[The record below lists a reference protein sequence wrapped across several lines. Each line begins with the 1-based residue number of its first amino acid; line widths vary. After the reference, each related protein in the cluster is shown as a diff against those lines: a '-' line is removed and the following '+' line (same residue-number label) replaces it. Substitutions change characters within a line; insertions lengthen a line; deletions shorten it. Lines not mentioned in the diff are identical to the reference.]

1 MHWGY
6 YVSANFEEA
15 WLTNDLLRDQLF
27 ALEHMRDR
35 YWHNMAAR
43 IQRAWRAYMRYK
55 HECARKIQRFWMNKK
70 EGIALVQLRDYGH
83 QVLGG
88 RKERR
93 RYSLVSMRRFSGDY
107 LAVGDNA
114 PQGQML
120 RNAAGIGSSE
130 AVAFSA
136 RAQLLVSKLGRSSKP
151 SPRYLIL
158 TDKAVYILIS
168 QAVNGR
174 AQTTLERKIPLVT
187 IRGVGMS
194 NLRDDWL
201 VSRVNPRASIC
212 WDRLLTFVSDRNR
225 L

>member
-1 MHWGY
+1 
-6 YVSANFEEA
+6 
-15 WLTNDLLRDQLF
+15 
-27 ALEHMRDR
+27 
-35 YWHNMAAR
+35 
-43 IQRAWRAYMRYK
+43 
-55 HECARKIQRFWMNKK
+55 MNKK

-120 RNAAGIGSSE
+120 RNAAGIGSVGE
-130 AVAFSA
+130 TVAFSA

-187 IRGVGMS
+187 IRSVGMS
-194 NLRDDWL
+194 NLRDDWI
-201 VSRVNPRASIC
+201 VSSMDSHWV
-212 WDRLLTFVSDRNR
+212 V
-225 L
+225 